1 LKPSLLLV
9 GNFLSSAGA
18 NRSVGEEM
26 ADHLRCAGYPV
37 RTTSHQRLRPLRLI
51 DMVLTIWA
59 QRSEYQIAHV
69 EVYSG
74 RAFLWAESA
83 CWLLSS
89 LRKPYILTLH
99 GGNLPTFASRNK
111 TRVKRFLQKATVV
124 TAPSQYL
131 QENMHPYRNDILLV
145 ANPLHIKNYSFRLP
159 AQPKPHLIW
168 LRAFHQIYH
177 PQMAVDVMARLK
189 EFFPGSHL
197 TMIGPDKGDG
207 SLQETQQLI
216 DRLGLWNHITIVP
229 GIPKNQVPK
238 FLEQADIFINTTS
251 VDNTPVSVMEAM
263 ACGLCIVS
271 TNAGGIPYLIEHE
284 KDALL
289 VRPDA
294 PDDMT
299 NAIRRILTQ
308 TGLAQ
313 QLSINARRK
322 VEHFDWSV
330 TFPQWE
336 SIILSTSGMT
346 LREG

>member
-1 LKPSLLLV
+1 
-9 GNFLSSAGA
+9 
-18 NRSVGEEM
+18 
-26 ADHLRCAGYPV
+26 
-37 RTTSHQRLRPLRLI
+37 
-51 DMVLTIWA
+51 
-59 QRSEYQIAHV
+59 V

-99 GGNLPTFASRNK
+99 GGNLPTFASRNIK
-111 TRVKRFLQKATVV
+111 RVKRFLQKANMV
-124 TAPSQYL
+124 TAPSRYL
-131 QENMHPYRNDILLV
+131 QEAMRLYRTDISLIP
-145 ANPLHIKNYSFRLP
+145 NPMDIAKYSFRLRVSP
-159 AQPKPHLIW
+159 QPRLAW
-168 LRAFHQIYH
+168 LRAFHQIYQ
-177 PQMAVDVMARLK
+177 PQMAVDVIARLK
-189 EFFPGSHL
+189 KLFPGSHL

-238 FLEQADIFINTTS
+238 YLEQADIFINTTS

-322 VEHFDWSV
+322 VEHFDWSAAL
-330 TFPQWE
+330 PQWE